1 MPQTPEPETL
11 DGRTQSILT
20 AIVHCFIQN
29 AEPIGSRTISKRFD
43 FGLSP
48 ATIRNVMSDLEDL
61 GFLEQPHTSA
71 GRIPTDKGY
80 RFYVN
85 HLSDVGAPSSEDSAR
100 ISQRYTL
107 YRGEVGEVMAETSRL
122 LSEVTQYAGVVLRTF
137 TTTIFKRIEF
147 VKIRDRQVMAIFV
160 MESGMIQ
167 NKLIMLDEELSQDDL
182 HRISNY
188 LNHEFANQPL
198 RDIRLQVLERMN
210 EEKAQYDSLVQ
221 QAMNVGEKTFGG
233 AVESESDVYL
243 GGTVNI
249 LDQPEFASNV
259 DQMKDLFAAFEEKSR
274 LISVLDKCLEE
285 TGVNVVIGS
294 ETPFKDIH
302 ECSFVTPHL
311 HLCRSHHRRSRRPWA
326 PSGWPIH
333 ASWALSI
340 TPRNSSAES
349 SPRAERPGPF
359 DPHPGCGFPPIS
371 ANNLNRWPGCSGGTF
386 TSKRRRKRQTPSVL
400 TWICW
405 ARRRWSS
412 TRTPACRPAT
422 SPAGNPHNTTG
433 IPLFSRRRSQG
444 TTNSCHDLACLQR
457 FMAAGAGSEEDLSW
471 ALYCCKLGDLR
482 YMSQWQEF
490 FTSLVGG

>member
-1 MPQTPEPETL
+1 MPQKPEPEAL

-29 AEPIGSRTISKRFD
+29 AEPVGSRTISKRFD

-85 HLSDVGAPSSEDSAR
+85 HLSDVSALSSEDSAR
-100 ISQRYTL
+100 ISQRYTI
-107 YRGEVGEVMAETSRL
+107 YRGEVDEVMAETSRL

-147 VKIRDRQVMAIFV
+147 VEIRDRQVMAIFV

-167 NKLIMLDEELSQDDL
+167 NKLITLDEELSQDDL

-198 RDIRLQVLERMN
+198 REIRRQVLERMQ
-210 EEKAQYDSLVQ
+210 EEKARYDSLTQ
-221 QAMNVGEKTFGG
+221 QAMNVGEKTFG
-233 AVESESDVYL
+233 AVESESEIYL

-259 DQMKDLFAAFEEKSR
+259 DQMKDLFAAFEEKNR

-302 ECSFVTPHL
+302 ECSFVTHTYTYANRTIGVLGVLGPKRMAYPRVMGVVDYTAQL
-311 HLCRSHHRRSRRPWA
+311 VSR
-326 PSGWPIH
+326 I
-333 ASWALSI
+333 
-340 TPRNSSAES
+340 
-349 SPRAERPGPF
+349 
-359 DPHPGCGFPPIS
+359 
-371 ANNLNRWPGCSGGTF
+371 
-386 TSKRRRKRQTPSVL
+386 L
-400 TWICW
+400 T
-405 ARRRWSS
+405 
-412 TRTPACRPAT
+412 
-422 SPAGNPHNTTG
+422 
-433 IPLFSRRRSQG
+433 QG
-444 TTNSCHDLACLQR
+444 
-457 FMAAGAGSEEDLSW
+457 
-471 ALYCCKLGDLR
+471 
-482 YMSQWQEF
+482 
-490 FTSLVGG
+490 